1 MERTVGYVL
10 GMAPTWEQIRGANYG
25 TMGRIV
31 RGVVHRPDGSWQ
43 LVLHAP
49 EAAWRYENES
59 GEPVFLENATDRWS
73 RDVDGAMVHAVKSPN
88 TMYATIGVGSPSLLL
103 RAYDTFPPVSSHM
116 FDNERFVDP
125 STPRAAIVRGR
136 EGWEVTALDQYTNE
150 TVTYVFDAQ
159 LGVALRWQHGDEWME
174 LENPALDVEFDPGLF
189 RWTGR
194 SRPAQDEIAKHQRE
208 HQERER
214 ALAGIPQ
221 AVPTWLPMAIVA
233 TSVSGDPRT
242 GELSLS
248 IHGQSPQFTLRRWV
262 TAIGEPTLGWPNDS
276 TPQRYRQSLGDW
288 TYEIRGY
295 QDIDPTDCA
304 RIVQSIVPV
313 DPPSREA
320 GEIVA
325 ELAAEAHD
333 RREAELLEALGTGRV
348 LTDHLADESLL
359 IRTDFTDDGAWR
371 EIAVAAM
378 APVSEGDG
386 DLEFAAYLTCI
397 DNRDYDGLTVDGLLG
412 LIGEPPPYYAFLV
425 DTETVRTP
433 EHPIVAVYTGP
444 DEPDRPRGKTF
455 RVIPA
460 EMWSVENN
468 LSIANMDFESFAD
481 STDDDGVFRGF
492 PEPARSVAEV
502 TTREIAQW
510 IAGDLDTNVLRDFY
524 AEIDGRKYPYPVSL
538 FEVDLS
544 EVHTQARDV
553 DYGVGADLVGYEAF
567 LEATAGGGPAL
578 RGNVPAHR
586 AQWTFVIDHESY
598 RPIAAYRVGFG
609 TYTAPDSG
617 SGVPQPMRLEVP
629 FVCTEPVSLTS
640 LTDEDDL
647 VDRAAVQRAVLAEAA
662 RLHGDAQIN
671 GGEPVLERIPR
682 LAGFSIGCPVQVD
695 GQHVFYV
702 AIVTDVADTF
712 IVQEVPPEG
721 LRIVAPGEP

>member
-1 MERTVGYVL
+1 M
-10 GMAPTWEQIRGANYG
+10 
-25 TMGRIV
+25 
-31 RGVVHRPDGSWQ
+31 
-43 LVLHAP
+43 
-49 EAAWRYENES
+49 
-59 GEPVFLENATDRWS
+59 
-73 RDVDGAMVHAVKSPN
+73 
-88 TMYATIGVGSPSLLL
+88 
-103 RAYDTFPPVSSHM
+103 
-116 FDNERFVDP
+116 
-125 STPRAAIVRGR
+125 
-136 EGWEVTALDQYTNE
+136 
-150 TVTYVFDAQ
+150 
-159 LGVALRWQHGDEWME
+159 
-174 LENPALDVEFDPGLF
+174 
-189 RWTGR
+189 
-194 SRPAQDEIAKHQRE
+194 
-208 HQERER
+208 
-214 ALAGIPQ
+214 
-221 AVPTWLPMAIVA
+221 
-233 TSVSGDPRT
+233 
-242 GELSLS
+242 
-248 IHGQSPQFTLRRWV
+248 
-262 TAIGEPTLGWPNDS
+262 
-276 TPQRYRQSLGDW
+276 
-288 TYEIRGY
+288 
-295 QDIDPTDCA
+295 
-304 RIVQSIVPV
+304 PV

-320 GEIVA
+320 AEIVA

-386 DLEFAAYLTCI
+386 ELEFAAYLTCI

-425 DTETVRTP
+425 DAETVRTP
-433 EHPIVAVYTGP
+433 EHPIVAVNTGP
-444 DEPDRPRGKTF
+444 DEPDRPRGRTF

-481 STDDDGVFRGF
+481 SVDDDGVFRGF
-492 PEPARSVAEV
+492 PEPARPVAEV
-502 TTREIAQW
+502 TTREIAGW
-510 IAGDLDTNVLRDFY
+510 IAGDLDTDVLRDFY

-544 EVHTQARDV
+544 EVHAQARDI
-553 DYGVGADLVGYEAF
+553 DYGAGADVVGYEAF

-578 RGNVPAHR
+578 RGDVPAHR

-629 FVCTEPVSLTS
+629 FVCTEPVSLSS

-647 VDRAAVQRAVLAEAA
+647 VGREAVQRAVLAEAA
-662 RLHGDAQIN
+662 HLHGDAQIA

-682 LAGFSIGCPVQVD
+682 LAGFNIGCSVQVD
-695 GQHVFYV
+695 GQHFFYI

-721 LRIVAPGEP
+721 LRIVGPGEP